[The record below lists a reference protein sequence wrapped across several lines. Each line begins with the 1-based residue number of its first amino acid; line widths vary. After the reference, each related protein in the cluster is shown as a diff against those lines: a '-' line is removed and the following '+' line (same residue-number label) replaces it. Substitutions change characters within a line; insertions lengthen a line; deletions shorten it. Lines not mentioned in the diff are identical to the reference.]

1 MLNLDITTIAI
12 IAVTCVISFKAF
24 KDLSFKAKYLFNIA
38 GIQRGEQYRFI
49 TSGFLHS
56 DERHLFFNMITFYF
70 FADVVVDALSGL
82 SMIIIYLASMLGGS
96 LLSFV
101 FHKDEYHYSALG
113 ASGAVSGIIYAA
125 ILLEPGM
132 RIYFGIPGY
141 IFGIGYLI
149 YSIYGMKTKKDNI
162 GHDAHFGGAMTGY
175 AVTLFYDFDI
185 VFEQPLIVGALLIP
199 IVALFVMM
207 KIGKI

>member
-1 MLNLDITTIAI
+1 MMNLNIATIAI
-12 IAVTCVISFKAF
+12 IAANCVISFKGFNDYLF
-24 KDLSFKAKYLFNIA
+24 KSKYLFNIA

-49 TSGFLHS
+49 TSGFLHA
-56 DERHLFFNMITFYF
+56 DERHLFFNMITLFF
-70 FADVVVDALSGL
+70 FAGTVVDRLSSL
-82 SMIIIYLASMLGGS
+82 SMLVIYLVSLIGGN

-101 FHKDEYHYSALG
+101 FHKDEYHYNALG

-125 ILLEPGM
+125 ILLNPDM

-141 IFGIGYLI
+141 IFGIGYLV
-149 YSIYGMKTKKDNI
+149 YSIYGIKARRDNI

-185 VFEQPLIVGALLIP
+185 VYEQPLIVGALLVP
-199 IVALFVMM
+199 IIALFVLMRL
-207 KIGKI
+207 GKI

>member
-1 MLNLDITTIAI
+1 MLNLDIATIGIIAI
-12 IAVTCVISFKAF
+12 TCVISFKGF
-24 KDLSFKAKYLFNIA
+24 KDYLFRSKYLFNIA

-49 TSGFLHS
+49 TSGFLHA

-70 FADVVVDALSGL
+70 FADVVVDTLSAVN
-82 SMIIIYLASMLGGS
+82 MVIIYLASMIGGS
-96 LLSFV
+96 LLSYV
-101 FHKDEYHYSALG
+101 FHKDEYSYSALG

-125 ILLEPGM
+125 ILLDPGM

-149 YSIYGMKTKKDNI
+149 YSIYGMQRRSDNI

-175 AVTLFYDFDI
+175 AITLFYDHDI
-185 VFEQPLIVGALLIP
+185 IFEQPLIVGALLVP
-199 IVALFVMM
+199 IIALFVMM
-207 KIGKI
+207 KLGKI

>member
-1 MLNLDITTIAI
+1 MLNLDIATIAI
-12 IAVTCVISFKAF
+12 IAITSVISFNAF
-24 KDLSFKAKYLFNIA
+24 KDPLFKSKYLFNIA
-38 GIQRGEQYRFI
+38 AVQRGEQYRFI
-49 TSGFLHS
+49 TSGFLHA

-70 FADVVVDALSGL
+70 FADVVIYRLDSI
-82 SMIIIYLASMLGGS
+82 SMIIIYLASMIGGS
-96 LLSFV
+96 LLSYV

-125 ILLEPGM
+125 ILLDPSM

-149 YSIYGMKTKKDNI
+149 YSIYGMKSRTDNI

-175 AVTLFYDFDI
+175 AVTLFYDYNI
-185 VFEQPLIVGALLIP
+185 IFEQPLIVGALLIP
-199 IVALFVMM
+199 IVGLFVMM
-207 KIGKI
+207 KMGKI